1 MSAVGAP
8 CLCNAIAH
16 AGQVHTDR
24 SHRMAPETSAL
35 EDCDVKIFK
44 ENDKIYLPIR
54 GPIV

>member
-16 AGQVHTDR
+16 AGQVPTDR
-24 SHRMAPETSAL
+24 SHRMATETSAL
-35 EDCDVKIFK
+35 EDFDVKRLK
-44 ENDKIYLPIR
+44 KNDKIYLLSK